1 MQERILVW
9 ESEVRRLKAQLAAN
23 ANKEDLMLFFMHGN
37 VEEGKYVDS
46 LYDRL
51 RFVLCHLF
59 FLPRFTRKKCTAP
72 LRIEMLH

>member
-37 VEEGKYVDS
+37 TDQAEYVES
-46 LYDRL
+46 LRDQL
-51 RFVLCHLF
+51 WFVFLCHLF
-59 FLPRFTRKKCTAP
+59 FLP
-72 LRIEMLH
+72 